1 MQLEMSSTPN
11 PSTIPAEQLAEIEAQ
26 AVEIVREAGRLLLAR
41 FGTTLKVDWKG
52 KKEGIDPVTEAD
64 REVEEFV
71 RGELER
77 RFPDHGIAGEE
88 GAGTGSEARPY
99 TWVVDPLDGTVN
111 FMNGLP
117 LWACSLSLAEN
128 GVPVVGVILIPWPR
142 DGGVLVLSAHRGGG
156 ARLDGERIHLPA
168 EERSQSRIAVMP
180 FGAFR
185 LRRQAPSQEGR
196 PVERRS
202 VGSIAY
208 ELAATTMGIYR
219 YVIFTGPHTW
229 DVAAGIVIVQE
240 AGGTVYSTGPGG
252 GWRPFQGFSSRPDA
266 QGKVPEYPGQEDL
279 RRRTPPILAG
289 PALDAEDAVQDLV
302 LAPSLLSR
310 LLRAARRALPSRGRR
325 QRPPAPS

>member
-1 MQLEMSSTPN
+1 MSTPS
-11 PSTIPAEQLAEIEAQ
+11 PSTIPTGQLAGIEAQ

-41 FGTTLKVDWKG
+41 FRTTLKVDWKG
-52 KKEGIDPVTEAD
+52 KKEGVDPVTEAD

-88 GAGTGSEARPY
+88 GAGSGSEARPY
-99 TWVVDPLDGTVN
+99 TWVLDPLDGTVN

-117 LWACSLSLAEN
+117 LWACSLGLIEN
-128 GVPVVGVILIPWPR
+128 GVPVVGAILIPWPR
-142 DGGVLVLSAHRGGG
+142 DGGVLVASAYKGGG
-156 ARLDGERIHLPA
+156 ARLDGEEIRLPS
-168 EERSQSRIAVMP
+168 EERSPARIAVMP

-208 ELAATTMGIYR
+208 ELAATAMGIYR
-219 YVIFTGPHTW
+219 YVIFTGPRTW

-240 AGGTVYSTGPGG
+240 AGGKVYTMDSGAR
-252 GWRPFQGFSSRPDA
+252 WRPFERFSAQPDA
-266 QGKVPEYPGQEDL
+266 QGKPAAYPGQEDL
-279 RRRTPPILAG
+279 RRRIPPVLAG
-289 PALDAEDAVQDLV
+289 PALDVEDAVQELV

-310 LLRAARRALPSRGRR
+310 LLRTARRALMGAGRGR
-325 QRPPAPS
+325 PPPQAS